1 MLPIVGLSGCCFNFI
16 TCANAICVCGTTAL
30 NSTAITG
37 TTRIAFNVLVII
49 TLSILVRRYD
59 LLSKD
64 LLFGHSL
71 HHLVGGHRKSSDQ
84 VCVWPSLTH
93 E

>member
-30 NSTAITG
+30 NSTAIAG
-37 TTRIAFNVLVII
+37 TIRIAFNVFVISKVSLRRHVLV
-49 TLSILVRRYD
+49 
-59 LLSKD
+59 SKA

-71 HHLVGGHRKSSDQ
+71 HHLVGGHRRSSGQ
-84 VCVWPSLTH
+84 VLCFGPP
-93 E
+93 